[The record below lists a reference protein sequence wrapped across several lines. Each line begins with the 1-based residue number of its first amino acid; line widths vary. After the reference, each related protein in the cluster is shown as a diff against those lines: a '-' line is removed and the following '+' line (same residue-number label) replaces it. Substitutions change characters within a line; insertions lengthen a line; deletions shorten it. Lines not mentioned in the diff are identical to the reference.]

1 MSEPAAVQP
10 PVGAIATPV
19 AEVELK
25 IPPLIRRNT
34 LLLAVSQTFSGAG
47 HGMIYS
53 LGAIMVVELLGSPGF
68 AGIGLAILG
77 ITRFVIS
84 YPFGKLTDTYGRKPG
99 LLFGLGI
106 SVVGAVVMGS
116 SMLFASFPLYVF
128 GMFCMGIGTGA
139 AHQLRVAAADMYP
152 PSRRAEGLGYVLTG
166 SLLGIWGTPLLVM
179 LADRFAPVL
188 GIHPIGMS
196 WILVPAIALPGIFL
210 IVNVRPDPKE
220 IATNLERYYPGYQ
233 PARWA
238 APAAGDRVSM
248 QAFLAHFP
256 KRAAIVTNFA
266 AQGNMAI
273 VMVTMT
279 LLLAHHGHHLPA
291 ISMSMTLHSMGMFGF
306 SLPLGWLA
314 DKLGRRDVL
323 LGGVVTAVVG
333 TLLVSMT
340 ADFWTITM
348 GGFFV
353 GLGWSAVNVASTAL
367 LADTSRPWERG
378 RAIGT
383 NDTFGAA
390 SGVALPLITGP
401 MAATLGLP
409 STGILGVVL
418 VVPALAMLMVL
429 REPRPGVYGH
439 DAAVEDAP
447 PAR

>member
-1 MSEPAAVQP
+1 MSEPAAVQQP
-10 PVGAIATPV
+10 IGAISTPLV
-19 AEVELK
+19 EAELK
-25 IPPLIRRNT
+25 IPPLIKRNT
-34 LLLAVSQTFSGAG
+34 LLLALSQTFSGAG

-68 AGIGLAILG
+68 AGVGLAILG

-84 YPFGKLTDTYGRKPG
+84 YPFGKFTDTYGRKPG
-99 LLFGLGI
+99 LLFGLGM
-106 SVVGAVVMGS
+106 SVFGSAVMGG
-116 SMLFASFPLYVF
+116 SMLFTSFPLYVF
-128 GMFCMGIGTGA
+128 GMFCMGVGTGA

-166 SLLGIWGTPLLVM
+166 SLLGIWGSPLLVM
-179 LADRFAPVL
+179 LADRFAPAL
-188 GIHPIGMS
+188 GLHPIGMA
-196 WILVPAIALPGIFL
+196 WILVPIIALPGIFL

-220 IATNLERYYPGYQ
+220 IATHLERYYPGYK
-233 PARWA
+233 PVRRETGAV
-238 APAAGDRVSM
+238 GDRVRM
-248 QAFLAHFP
+248 RDFLAHYP
-256 KRAAIVTNFA
+256 KRAAIVTSFA

-273 VMVTMT
+273 VMVTMS

-323 LGGVVTAVVG
+323 LGGVITAVVG

-340 ADFWTITM
+340 IDFWPITM

-383 NDTFGAA
+383 NDTFGSA
-390 SGVALPLITGP
+390 SAVALPLITGP
-401 MAATLGLP
+401 MAAMLGLP
-409 STGILGVVL
+409 ATGVLGIAL
-418 VVPALAMLMVL
+418 IIPALVMLLAL
-429 REPRPGVYGH
+429 REPSPGIYAH
-439 DAAVEDAP
+439 DEGLENAP
-447 PAR
+447 VA